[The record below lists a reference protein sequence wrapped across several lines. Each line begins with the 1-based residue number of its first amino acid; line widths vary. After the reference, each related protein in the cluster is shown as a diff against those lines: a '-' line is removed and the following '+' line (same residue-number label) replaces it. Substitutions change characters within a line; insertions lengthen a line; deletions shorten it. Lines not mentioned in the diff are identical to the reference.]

1 MILCICPSPAI
12 DVTYH
17 VDTLHRGGSTRVR
30 SLSRRAGGKAVNV
43 ACVLHAVAADSHVL
57 APVGGPAGAEFAEL
71 LRATGV
77 PADLVPDPAPTRTTV
92 VVVASLGADGAM
104 LA

>member
-43 ACVLHAVAADSHVL
+43 ACVLHAVA
-57 APVGGPAGAEFAEL
+57 
-71 LRATGV
+71 
-77 PADLVPDPAPTRTTV
+77 PAPP
-92 VVVASLGADGAM
+92 
-104 LA
+104 